1 MYVWHC
7 TLYFLL
13 STEALTSFLTCS
25 FCTTPSCCC
34 LYCSGD
40 SPISTLYL
48 LHTQH
53 WACEYLFLSCAHIHS
68 IDHPLVYCSLV
79 KFNLQKGALLHQ
91 VIHSGKKFGPILL
104 TGWEK
109 GSGKWY
115 YSSCSRGASCTRYF
129 SEVELAIP
137 NVTETAVYW
146 TPYTAHST
154 DSAQCAQGVFC
165 GTLVFVWFYC
175 KLAVSY
181 SKRFEHYNEPTLLW
195 YSLCL
200 EYCMENNQRA
210 VKPGSSLILK
220 AMRWGSDLSILDY
233 SMLYFWFVNISWLL
247 FTCSQ
252 ATNSHL

>member
-1 MYVWHC
+1 MGVVC
-7 TLYFLL
+7 VCMTLHSILSIINRSPHLVPHLLLLHNPVLLLPLLFRRQPHQHPL
-13 STEALTSFLTCS
+13 ST
-25 FCTTPSCCC
+25 PH
-34 LYCSGD
+34 
-40 SPISTLYL
+40 STLSL
-48 LHTQH
+48 WVPL
-53 WACEYLFLSCAHIHS
+53 LSCAHIHS

-129 SEVELAIP
+129 SEVELANP

-146 TPYTAHST
+146 TPYTAQST

-165 GTLVFVWFYC
+165 RTLVFVWFYC

-220 AMRWGSDLSILDY
+220 AMRWGSD
-233 SMLYFWFVNISWLL
+233 SMLYFWFVNIS

-252 ATNSHL
+252 ATKSHL